1 MSDVLIEG
9 QQVTKRFGGL
19 VAVNRV
25 DFAVRRGEIFGLIGP
40 NGAGKTTLFRVIAGV
55 YAPEEG
61 SLLFRGATIRGLQ
74 PHQTC
79 HLGICSTH
87 QVVRP
92 FGDLSVLDNVLVGVR
107 FGRGGAIGAREARE
121 KARQMLDFC
130 ELSRRADVLA
140 KSLTL
145 AERKRLEVARAL
157 ATQPEL
163 LLLDEVVAG
172 LNPAETLRTMD
183 LVRAIRD
190 SGVTV
195 LMVEHV
201 MRAVMGLSDRMM
213 VLHHGEKIAEG
224 TPSEISRD
232 RRVIEAYLGERYA
245 EQETVPLRDGGR

>member
-1 MSDVLIEG
+1 MGDVLISG
-9 QQVTKRFGGL
+9 HQVTKRFGGL
-19 VAVNRV
+19 VAVSKV
-25 DFAVRRGEIFGLIGP
+25 DFAVRQGEIFGLIGP

-55 YAPEEG
+55 YPPEEG
-61 SLLFRGATIRGLQ
+61 TIVFKGNNIKGLQ

-79 HLGICSTH
+79 RLGICSTH

-92 FGDLSVLDNVLVGVR
+92 FADMTVLDNVLVGVR
-107 FGRGGAIGAREARE
+107 FGRAGGVSAREARE
-121 KARQMLDFC
+121 RAWRVLEFTG
-130 ELSRRADVLA
+130 LARRASALA

-157 ATQPEL
+157 GTEPEL
-163 LLLDEVVAG
+163 LLLDEVIAG
-172 LNPAETLRTMD
+172 LNPTETLRTMD

-190 SGVTV
+190 RGVTV

-224 TPSEISRD
+224 TPGEVASD
-232 RRVIEAYLGERYA
+232 RKVIEAYLGER
-245 EQETVPLRDGGR
+245 PLG

>member
-1 MSDVLIEG
+1 MSEVIVEG
-9 QQVTKRFGGL
+9 RKVTKRFGGL
-19 VAVNRV
+19 IAVNRV
-25 DFAVRRGEIFGLIGP
+25 DFAVRKGEIFGLIGP

-55 YAPEEG
+55 YAPDEG
-61 SLLFRGATIRGLQ
+61 SVTFHGTSIAGLR

-79 HLGICSTH
+79 KLGVCSTH

-92 FGDLSVLDNVLVGVR
+92 FADLTVFDNVLVGVR
-107 FGRGGAIGAREARE
+107 FGRSGGIGAKEARE
-121 KARQMLDFC
+121 RVRSVLEFTGLA
-130 ELSRRADVLA
+130 RRADALA

-157 ATQPEL
+157 GTDPDL

-172 LNPAETLRTMD
+172 LNPTETLRTME

-190 SGVTV
+190 RGITV

-224 TPSEISRD
+224 TPQEVASD
-232 RRVIEAYLGERYA
+232 RRVIEAYLGEK
-245 EQETVPLRDGGR
+245 PLG

>member
-1 MSDVLIEG
+1 MGDTLIEG
-9 QQVTKRFGGL
+9 RQVTKRFGGL
-19 VAVNRV
+19 LAVNRV
-25 DFAVRRGEIFGLIGP
+25 DFAVRKGEIFGLIGP

-55 YAPEEG
+55 YSPEEG
-61 SLLFRGATIRGLQ
+61 SLSFRGVNIKGLQ

-79 HLGICSTH
+79 KLGICSTH

-92 FGDLSVLDNVLVGVR
+92 FGDLSVLNNVLVGVR
-107 FGRGGAIGAREARE
+107 FGRGGSVGAREARE
-121 KARQMLDFC
+121 KARQVLEFC
-130 ELSRRADVLA
+130 GLSRRADVLA

-172 LNPAETLRTMD
+172 LNPTETLRTMD
-183 LVRAIRD
+183 LVRSIRD

-201 MRAVMGLSDRMM
+201 MRAVMGLSDRIM
-213 VLHHGEKIAEG
+213 VLYHGEKIAEG
-224 TPSEISRD
+224 TPAEVSSD
-232 RRVIEAYLGERYA
+232 RKVIEAYLGE
-245 EQETVPLRDGGR
+245 QPLKS